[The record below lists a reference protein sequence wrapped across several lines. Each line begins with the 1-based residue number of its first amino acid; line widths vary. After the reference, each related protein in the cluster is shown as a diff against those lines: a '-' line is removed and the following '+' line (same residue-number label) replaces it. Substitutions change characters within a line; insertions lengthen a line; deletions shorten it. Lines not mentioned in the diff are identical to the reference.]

1 MDAVGDLEDMW
12 HVVADQDDR
21 QAALLDVEH
30 QLEHFSRFL
39 DAERRSR
46 LVHDDDAA
54 AESRRPHYRNAL
66 ALAARERLDR
76 LPNALDGE
84 QPKRVQMPAGLA
96 PHLGPIEPAE
106 ALPEQSR
113 LSLLAA
119 EKEIV
124 DDRECWRKR

>member
-1 MDAVGDLEDMW
+1 MDAVGDLEDMR

-21 QAALLDVEH
+21 QAALLHVEH

-39 DAERRSR
+39 DAQRRGR

-66 ALAARERLDR
+66 ALAAGKRLDW

-96 PHLGPIEPAE
+96 PHLGAVEQAE
-106 ALPEQSR
+106 ELPEQSR
-113 LSLLAA
+113 LPLLAA
-119 EKEIV
+119 
-124 DDRECWRKR
+124 